1 VTVADT
7 SGDPAAAEAAAE
19 IRTLSK
25 LAGTL
30 GNFEVPYD
38 QRVAFALG
46 FGWWMRIVRTAE
58 GICLLYDAGLSQ
70 EASPLLRTLLHHT
83 AALEWL
89 RLFPEEVLD
98 ALREE
103 HEQRRHDLA
112 AHATRRDWELTGL
125 DLGQRPEKKKLE
137 GLRYLREFEKMC
149 DHVGATN
156 LYVAYKLESAY
167 AHPSGLSADTYIELG
182 DNGLPFLRDRPVISG
197 VPLKTTAMF
206 AATATR
212 ILGQLIGDERLIAAA
227 DRVGDVLDVPTAIAA
242 DDTNVSD

>member
-1 VTVADT
+1 MSNETAD
-7 SGDPAAAEAAAE
+7 AAVE

-25 LAGTL
+25 LVDTL
-30 GNFEVPYD
+30 GSFEVPYE
-38 QRVAFALG
+38 QRVPFALG
-46 FGWWMRIVRTAE
+46 FGWWMRILRTAE
-58 GICLLYDAGLSQ
+58 GICLLHEAGLSQ

-89 RLFPEEVLD
+89 RLFPDEVLD

-112 AHATRRDWELTGL
+112 DHATRRDWEFSGL
-125 DLGQRPEKKKLE
+125 NLGQRPEKKKLD

-149 DHVGATN
+149 DHVHATN

-167 AHPSGLSADTYIELG
+167 AHPSGLSADTYIQLG
-182 DNGLPFLRDRPVISG
+182 DDGLPFLRDTPVIDG

-206 AATATR
+206 TATATR
-212 ILGQLIGDERLIAAA
+212 IVGLLIGDQRLIAAA
-227 DRVGDVLDVPTAIAA
+227 DHVGNVLDVPTAIAPA
-242 DDTNVSD
+242 DTTKSE